1 MANRPSQTQGIK
13 IRMSATNSQA
23 QMVGRRAEL
32 MAELFFQSLDAAYV
46 ARFDHELAFDL
57 LVGLPNPQGGIDNF
71 AVEVKATEQPVRS
84 GFRVRRQIHERLSR
98 SNTPAMLL
106 VADVKQDRLYYAWL
120 RPEQAAA
127 ARADRDTII
136 VPLTE
141 IDDGAKAR
149 LREEL
154 AAQRS
159 DAIAA

>member
-1 MANRPSQTQGIK
+1 
-13 IRMSATNSQA
+13 MSASNSQA
-23 QMVGRRAEL
+23 QMVARRAEL

-46 ARFDHELAFDL
+46 ARFEHDLAFDL
-57 LVGLPNPQGGIDNF
+57 LVGLPNQQGGIDNF
-71 AVEVKATEQPVRS
+71 AVEVKATQQPVRS
-84 GFRVRRQIHERLSR
+84 GFRIPRKIHERLSH

-127 ARADRDTII
+127 ARSDRDTIV

-141 IDDGAKAR
+141 IDEGAKAR

-159 DAIAA
+159 EAMAA